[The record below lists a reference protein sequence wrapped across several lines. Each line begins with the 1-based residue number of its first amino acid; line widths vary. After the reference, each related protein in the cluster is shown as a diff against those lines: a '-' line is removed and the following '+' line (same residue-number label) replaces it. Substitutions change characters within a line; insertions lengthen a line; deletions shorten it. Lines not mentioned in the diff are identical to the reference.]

1 MLRLW
6 AERSYVCEHDYRI
19 FRLYFLQRDFVSS
32 VGDNVRCMSKFLVIP
47 FIDMCHTDSL
57 YFSRSRRRGLNP
69 PYRVKSISMTSFTPQ
84 EIEFLQGAGN
94 EVESNYVFEVPCYI
108 WEPLAQNHLE
118 SGSRTVKFWHS
129 GTSTGPIDLDFFN
142 LESNWYFCRCIVLN
156 CFCTSRLRGFD
167 FISSAEYSIG
177 IVWSL

>member
-108 WEPLAQNHLE
+108 
-118 SGSRTVKFWHS
+118 
-129 GTSTGPIDLDFFN
+129 
-142 LESNWYFCRCIVLN
+142 
-156 CFCTSRLRGFD
+156 
-167 FISSAEYSIG
+167 
-177 IVWSL
+177 